1 MNPRVLSMSLACG
14 RGRPGESMH
23 LVDDEEDAPARMFG
37 LWPDDSH
44 AVLSPVAQARIGM
57 ELRAMY
63 AGLRDEPL
71 PERLV
76 RLSEQL
82 ERKCQERLRGH

>member
-1 MNPRVLSMSLACG
+1 MQF
-14 RGRPGESMH
+14 
-23 LVDDEEDAPARMFG
+23 VDDEEDAPARVFA
-37 LWPDDSH
+37 LWSDDCH
-44 AVLSPVAQARIGM
+44 APLSPLAQARIGM

-63 AGLRDEPL
+63 AGLKDEPL

-82 ERKCQERLRGH
+82 ERKCRERLRGH